1 MKKSICIIMIFL
13 LTITALMGCNLQ
25 GNASDTAQKNDVPAL
40 LAPIDVPIN
49 TAEVTY
55 RDIAIYSYFEATAV
69 PYVEEYSFPISGSI
83 AAQHYSIG
91 DQVYAGDLL
100 AELDH
105 TSIDSRIAVLEEKI
119 SSETEAITL
128 LNEKYK
134 LKIKDLKS
142 NRELL
147 SKSSAS
153 DSIGKIAV
161 IDCDIEIYE
170 TKIKQ
175 NEENLAKKLEPL
187 TLELNELKEEYPNYF
202 IYAPM
207 TGTVVYA
214 ESENKNVNSRATVI
228 AIADLTTKYLQTS
241 SIDESLIQSAL
252 RIYALYGEEEYRL
265 RYIPYVHD
273 SSSGRLINASGR
285 FSNFTLSDTNVPD
298 TIFNFGDT
306 ALLIIE
312 TDYISNVLSIP
323 NTSIN
328 TDDTGTYVYTV
339 NSNGAKTRQDIIVG
353 TTNSIYT
360 AVVDGLKEGDL
371 VYVPN

>member
-13 LTITALMGCNLQ
+13 LTITTLMGCNLQ
-25 GNASDTAQKNDVPAL
+25 GNASDPVQKNDVPAL
-40 LAPIDVPIN
+40 LTPVDVPVN

-55 RDIAIYSYFEATAV
+55 HDIAIYSYFEATAV

-91 DQVYAGDLL
+91 EQVYAGDLL

-105 TSIDSRIAVLEEKI
+105 TSIDSRITVLEEKI

-134 LKIKDLKS
+134 LKIQDLKS
-142 NRELL
+142 SRELL
-147 SKSSAS
+147 SKSS
-153 DSIGKIAV
+153 DSVGKIAV

-214 ESENKNVNSRATVI
+214 ESENKNVNSRTTAI

-252 RIYALYGEEEYRL
+252 RIYALYGEDEYHL
-265 RYIPYVHD
+265 RYIPYVYD
-273 SSSGRLINASGR
+273 SSSGRLINASGH
-285 FSNFTLSDTNVPD
+285 FSNFTLSDTNVSD
-298 TIFNFGDT
+298 IIFNFGDT

-339 NSNGAKTRQDIIVG
+339 NSNGAKTRQDIIIG